1 MLNWATNKKLN
12 DDELDDL
19 IAICGATFVPKLR
32 GLDAVADKKGM
43 DRQLAR
49 DTFIEK
55 EWDKEPKLQ
64 VINTNNESAPVWAK
78 NLNEN
83 ERKI

>member
-1 MLNWATNKKLN
+1 
-12 DDELDDL
+12 
-19 IAICGATFVPKLR
+19 
-32 GLDAVADKKGM
+32 M